1 MKQEEHYNQVA
12 VVQWAAYQAK
22 KYPGLGLLYA
32 IPNAA
37 RRSLRQGAWM
47 KSEGLRAGVPDLC
60 LPVPRGTFHGLYLE
74 MKSMKGK
81 TTKEQGDWLNGL
93 AKQGYKTAVCHGAE
107 EAIHVIQAY
116 LEAGI

>member
-1 MKQEEHYNQVA
+1 MKNEEHYNQVA

-60 LPVPRGTFHGLYLE
+60 LPVPRGTYHGLYIE
-74 MKSMKGK
+74 MKSSTGTLEPGQKL
-81 TTKEQGDWLNGL
+81 WLIAL
-93 AKQGYKTAVCHGAE
+93 SKQGYKTAVCHGAE
-107 EAIHVIQAY
+107 EAIRIIQAY
-116 LEAGI
+116 MEAGL

>member
-22 KYPGLGLLYA
+22 KYPGLGLLYS

-60 LPVPRGTFHGLYLE
+60 LPVTRGTFHGIYLE

-81 TTKEQGDWLNGL
+81 TTKEQGDWLVEL
-93 AKQGYKTAVCHGAE
+93 SKQGYKTAVCPGAE